1 VIVLSH
7 RGPYRFERDGQGG
20 FRAHRG
26 AGGVVSSLLPLLTG
40 RDDARWIATAL
51 SADDAEAARAG
62 ALDDLEVEVDL
73 LEVDET
79 HLRLHLDVVA
89 NGVLWFLHHGLF
101 DLDREPRFDSGFREA
116 WSAHR
121 AVNDAFAAAAAE
133 RAEPGEVVLVQD
145 YQLGLVPGRL
155 RELRPDLRVVH
166 FTHTPFCDAETI
178 GVLPDDVAAA
188 VCGSLGSGP
197 AGFHT
202 ERWATGFRRS
212 AAAVLGPAAG
222 IGPVFTAPLGPD
234 VPALTTAAHAPEVR
248 AAAAALADT
257 VGERQ
262 VILRIDRIEPAK
274 NLVRGFAA
282 YDRLLELRPGL
293 RGRVVFVA
301 MCSPS
306 REAIPEYRMYAEEVV
321 RTAEAVN
328 DRWATGDWLPVVLD
342 IRDDFARSVAGLE
355 RYDVLLVNPL
365 RDGMNLV
372 AKEGPALNR
381 RDGVLCLSPGAGAF
395 AELAPA
401 VVPVHPFDVEQA
413 AGALDRALALPFD
426 ERAEQAE
433 RLRALATARTPTD
446 WLSDLLGQAGEHFDE
461 P

>member
-1 VIVLSH
+1 MIVLSH
-7 RGPYRFERDGQGG
+7 RGPYRFERNGPGG

-51 SADDAEAARAG
+51 SDDDAEAARAG

-73 LEVDET
+73 LEVDAT

-101 DLDREPRFDSGFREA
+101 DLVREPRFDSDFREA

-121 AVNDAFAAAAAE
+121 AVNDAFADAAAE

-155 RELRPDLRVVH
+155 RTLRPDLRVVH

-178 GVLPDDVAAA
+178 GVLPDDIAAA
-188 VCGSLGSGP
+188 VCGSLASGP

-202 ERWATGFRRS
+202 ARWADGFRRS
-212 AAAVLGPAAG
+212 AAAVLGPRTG

-234 VPALTTAAHAPEVR
+234 VPALTAAANAPEVR
-248 AAAAALADT
+248 AASAALADT

-282 YDRLLELRPGL
+282 YDRLLDARPGL

-306 REAIPEYRMYAEEVV
+306 REAIPEYRTYAEEVI
-321 RTAEAVN
+321 RAAEAVN

-342 IRDDFARSVAGLE
+342 IRDDFARSLAGLE

-365 RDGMNLV
+365 RDGLNLV

-426 ERAEQAE
+426 ERAEQAAH
-433 RLRALATARTPTD
+433 LRSLATARTPSD
-446 WLSDLLGQAGEHFDE
+446 WLRDLLDQAGEKVGE
-461 P
+461 S